1 MRWAIP
7 ITAAFA
13 ALLAWGAPAH
23 AQWGDDDD
31 WNAAPVPNI
40 GGVWFLNGDRN
51 APCRVIQPRPDG
63 RALFVNEHGSRARG
77 EIRGGGVWIPEWS
90 SGNPYDDGLSG
101 RIRGDRIV
109 WPDGSY
115 WSRRGR

>member
-1 MRWAIP
+1 MA
-7 ITAAFA
+7 TAT
-13 ALLAWGAPAH
+13 P
-23 AQWGDDDD
+23 
-31 WNAAPVPNI
+31 PV
-40 GGVWFLNGDRN
+40 GSSSQGRT
-51 APCRVIQPRPDG
+51 A
-63 RALFVNEHGSRARG
+63 RALFINEHGSRARG
-77 EIRGGGVWIPEWS
+77 EIRGDQVWIPDWS

>member
-13 ALLAWGAPAH
+13 LLTAYAAPAH
-23 AQWGDDDD
+23 AQWWGDDSGGYR
-31 WNAAPVPNI
+31 VPDI
-40 GGVWFLNGDRN
+40 GGVWYLNGNRD

-63 RALFVNEHGSRARG
+63 RALFINEHGSRARG
-77 EIRGGGVWIPEWS
+77 EIRGDQVWIPDWS
-90 SGNPYDDGLSG
+90 SGSPWEEGLSG

>member
-7 ITAAFA
+7 ITAAS
-13 ALLAWGAPAH
+13 ALLMACAAPAR
-23 AQWGDDDD
+23 AQWWGDVSGGY
-31 WNAAPVPNI
+31 AVPAI
-40 GGVWFLNGDRN
+40 GGVWYLNGNRD
-51 APCRVIQPRPDG
+51 APCRIIQAAPDG
-63 RALFVNEHGSRARG
+63 RALFINEHGSRARG
-77 EIRGGGVWIPEWS
+77 EVRGDQVWIPEWS
-90 SGNPYDDGLSG
+90 SGNPWVEGLSG

>member
-7 ITAAFA
+7 FTAASVV
-13 ALLAWGAPAH
+13 LLACSIPAR
-23 AQWGDDDD
+23 AQWGYDAESDL
-31 WNAAPVPNI
+31 VPSI
-40 GGVWFLNGDRN
+40 GGVWYLNGN
-51 APCRVIQPRPDG
+51 GGAPCRIIQPRPDG

-77 EIRGGGVWIPEWS
+77 EIRGDQVWIPDWS
-90 SGNPYDDGLSG
+90 TGSPWDEGLSG

-109 WPDGSY
+109 WPDGSF

>member
-7 ITAAFA
+7 ITAASA
-13 ALLAWGAPAH
+13 VLLACTVPAN
-23 AQWGDDDD
+23 AQWRDDDLGD
-31 WNAAPVPNI
+31 RVPDI
-40 GGVWFLNGDRN
+40 SGVWYLNGNGN
-51 APCRVIQPRPDG
+51 APCRIIQPRPDG
-63 RALFVNEHGSRARG
+63 RALFINEHGSRARG
-77 EIRGGGVWIPEWS
+77 EIRGDQVLIPDWS
-90 SGNPYDDGLSG
+90 SGGPWDDGLSG